1 MEIALQLLEQ
11 ASNNKHPTGWP
22 NIRCKV
28 STAKIQNVLSTWL
41 SGDELAKESINK
53 AIQKIKRQLKT

>member
-11 ASNNKHPTGWP
+11 ASNNGGVGWP

-28 STAKIQNVLSTWL
+28 STAKIQNALSTWL
-41 SGDELAKESINK
+41 SGDELAKERINK